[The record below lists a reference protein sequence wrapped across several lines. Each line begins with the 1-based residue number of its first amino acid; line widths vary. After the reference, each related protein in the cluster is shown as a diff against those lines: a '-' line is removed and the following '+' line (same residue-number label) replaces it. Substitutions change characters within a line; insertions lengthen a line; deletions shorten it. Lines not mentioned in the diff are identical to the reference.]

1 MLLDSLIDCM
11 LKIHI
16 AEVERRTKKKA
27 RSSFLPFGLINKK
40 WNFQAPTG
48 VTIEGKFILT
58 NCIGGANYAINK
70 QSNRSVTSYNFQYS
84 VGVIRQ
90 KNTTYWV

>member
-58 NCIGGANYAINK
+58 NCIGGANYAITNNPIEVWHLIIF
-70 QSNRSVTSYNFQYS
+70 STVL
-84 VGVIRQ
+84 G
-90 KNTTYWV
+90 